1 MNSKDMNNNNST
13 IRLGDLVLET
23 GEFDPDDLL
32 EIQGFEFGENPEK
45 LDVSFVIP
53 VYNQEALIAS
63 NLQSIVDHSKMRNE
77 IIVVIDGCTD
87 STLQQ
92 VLNWVENFSGAT
104 QNTQKVTLVVSS
116 DSHFETISDM
126 IGVSIASGTY
136 VLEVQADMTIEHPG
150 FDQKLMQVLKE
161 FDDVVMVSG
170 RGTHSLNEVQPDR
183 KVSKLR
189 VYLEAQM
196 TIWSYRLHVEEL
208 FSRIKWRLS
217 GAAGRLGPAVDF
229 KVRNQDDKRV
239 FLSQT
244 VMRGPIIF
252 NKSKFLELGG
262 FDTAS
267 FFLGNDD
274 HDFSLRAWTKG
285 NMRTAYTSVA
295 FSSPLEAGSTRAE
308 KTELEKN
315 KFQLLL
321 AAYSLRQS
329 SSALFQHW
337 NTENELPEPEI
348 RLLS

>member
-1 MNSKDMNNNNST
+1 MHTNNSI

-23 GEFDPDDLL
+23 GEFDPDDVL
-32 EIQGFEFGENPEK
+32 EIFEFKFVEDSEN
-45 LDVSFVIP
+45 LDVSFVVP
-53 VYNQEALIAS
+53 VYNQESLIAS
-63 NLQSIVDHSKMRNE
+63 NLQSIVDHSKLGNE

-87 STLQQ
+87 STLVQ
-92 VLNWVENFSGAT
+92 VRNWVENLSDVA
-104 QNTQKVTLVVSS
+104 QNTQKVTLVVSA

-126 IGVSIASGTY
+126 IGVSLASGTY

-150 FDQKLMQVLKE
+150 FDQKLIQVLKE
-161 FDDVVMVSG
+161 FDDIVMVSG
-170 RGTHSLNEVQPDR
+170 RGTHSLNEVQPNR

-196 TIWSYRLHVEEL
+196 TIWSYRLHIEEVY
-208 FSRIKWRLS
+208 SRIQWRLS

-229 KVRNQDDKRV
+229 KVRNPDDKRV

-262 FDTAS
+262 FDTSS

-274 HDFSLRAWTKG
+274 HDFSLRAWTIG
-285 NMRTAYTSVA
+285 NLRTAYTAVA
-295 FSSPLEAGSTRAE
+295 FTSPLEAGSTRAE
-308 KTELEKN
+308 KTELEKK

-321 AAYSLRQS
+321 GAYAHRQS
-329 SSALFQHW
+329 LSELSRHW
-337 NTENELPEPEI
+337 LTENELPKPEI
-348 RLLS
+348 RYLN